1 MKTMKKILAIVLLAC
16 MVLSFASCSAVGP
29 EKTAEKYVK
38 AMADMD
44 IKKMSKYTAVDSK
57 DLFNAMIE
65 QMMEEGD
72 MSKKEVYEKLSE
84 TLEADIDSYNDYCK
98 FMEKKAKEAFE
109 EEYEKKYKVEVSAVA
124 SEILEEAEK
133 YSVLKNISDV
143 YDETGI
149 IVSEEINFAKIK
161 ECRNVTVKIYIYE
174 KGADYYKEAD
184 SVELTM
190 VRIGSKWIVLN
201 DPTSMLG
208 VGIG

>member
-16 MVLSFASCSAVGP
+16 MALSFASCSAAGP

-84 TLEADIDSYNDYCK
+84 SLDADIDSYNDYCK
-98 FMEKKAKEAFE
+98 FMEKKAKETLE
-109 EEYEKKYKVEVSAVA
+109 DTYGKKYKVEVSAVA
-124 SEILEEAEK
+124 SEVLEEAEK
-133 YSVLKNISDV
+133 YSVLNNISDI

-149 IVSEEINFAKIK
+149 IISEEVNFAKIK
-161 ECRNVTVKIYIYE
+161 ECCKVTVKTYIYE
-174 KGADYYKEAD
+174 KGADFYTESD
-184 SVELTM
+184 SIELAM
-190 VRIGSKWIVLN
+190 VRIGNKWIVLN
-201 DPTSMLG
+201 SPATMF
-208 VGIG
+208 GIEG